1 MLTVGNSRWQPVLTS
16 VKRATF
22 SLISY
27 ASSGKSLPLTAGPKF
42 RRWYARVTTVG
53 CDSSLSKRIEKFYR
67 SPLRALQVYFTTC

>member
-1 MLTVGNSRWQPVLTS
+1 MPNQGHATTNKSWGCFTAMLTVGNSRWQPVLTS

-42 RRWYARVTTVG
+42 RRWYA
-53 CDSSLSKRIEKFYR
+53 
-67 SPLRALQVYFTTC
+67 